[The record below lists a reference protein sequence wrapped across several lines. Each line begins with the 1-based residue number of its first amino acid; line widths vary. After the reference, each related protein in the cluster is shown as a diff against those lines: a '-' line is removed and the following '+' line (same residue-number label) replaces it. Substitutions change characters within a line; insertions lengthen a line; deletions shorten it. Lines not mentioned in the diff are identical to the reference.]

1 MRRARRRKKNSTV
14 GAAESTRS
22 RGAAAEEA
30 AARFLRS
37 HGHKILARNF
47 STTAGEVDIIAA
59 DGTTICF
66 IEVRSRGSGEFGP
79 PHASVRGAKQKRI
92 RSAAATYL
100 RRKRL
105 GAPLCRFDVVSMV
118 LAPGQKP
125 GWEIEWLRNAF

>member
-1 MRRARRRKKNSTV
+1 MRRARRPKNNDVS
-14 GAAESTRS
+14 AAESTKALGR
-22 RGAAAEEA
+22 AAEEA

-59 DGTTICF
+59 DGKTICF

-79 PHASVRGAKQKRI
+79 PHASVRGAKQNRI

-105 GAPLCRFDVVSMV
+105 GTPLCRFDVVSMV
-118 LAPGQKP
+118 LDPGQKP
-125 GWEIEWLRNAF
+125 GWKIEWLRNAF